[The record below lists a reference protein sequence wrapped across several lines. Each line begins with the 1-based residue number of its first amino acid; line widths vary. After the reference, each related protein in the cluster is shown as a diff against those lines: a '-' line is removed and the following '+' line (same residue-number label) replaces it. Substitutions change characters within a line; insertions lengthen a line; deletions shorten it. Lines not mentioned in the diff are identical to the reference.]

1 MRLIDSFMPLIAYVV
16 DFRAACRDTPRSY
29 QEVKGD
35 IAQLLLQAEKA
46 CGKEAVVSD
55 EYDLA
60 RFAVCS
66 WVDEMLLGSDW
77 RDKQLWQREQLQRL
91 YYRTTEAG
99 VELFDRLQALG
110 ARGEVREV
118 YYLCLAL
125 GFKGRY
131 IGPGDEAKLEHLKQE
146 NLKLLLGTP
155 AGIPSLEQGELFPGA
170 HAPGRASAA
179 LKASSA
185 ISPLTAMLIAAPIV
199 LFVVLFLIYRYLL
212 NGLVLPVL

>member
-16 DFRAACRDTPRSY
+16 DFRAACRDTSRSY
-29 QEVKGD
+29 QQVKGE
-35 IAQLLLQAEKA
+35 ISQLLLQSEQN
-46 CGKEAVVSD
+46 CGKNPLDGD

-60 RFAVCS
+60 RFAVCA
-66 WVDEMLLGSDW
+66 WVDETLLGSDW
-77 RDKQLWQREQLQRL
+77 KDKQLWQREQLQRL

-131 IGPGDEAKLEHLKQE
+131 IAPGDEVRLEHLKQE

-155 AGIPSLEQGELFPGA
+155 AGVPSLEQVELFPGA
-170 HAPGRASAA
+170 KAPSLAASPGKPRAGIA
-179 LKASSA
+179 
-185 ISPLTAMLIAAPIV
+185 PLTAMLIAAPVV
-199 LFVVLFLIYRYLL
+199 LFAVLFLIYRYLL

>member
-1 MRLIDSFMPLIAYVV
+1 MRFIDSFMPLIAFVV

-29 QEVKGD
+29 QEVKGE
-35 IAQLLLQAEKA
+35 IAQLLLQAEQA
-46 CGKEAVVSD
+46 CGKEAVPSD
-55 EYDLA
+55 EFDLA

-66 WVDEMLLGSDW
+66 WVDETLLGSDW

-170 HAPGRASAA
+170 HAPGRESAA
-179 LKASSA
+179 LKSPSG
-185 ISPLTAMLIAAPIV
+185 ISPLTAMLIAAPII
-199 LFVVLFLIYRYLL
+199 LFVALFLIYRYLL
-212 NGLVLPVL
+212 NGLVLSVL